1 LRKSDDQPAETI
13 GPGRQ
18 AIVDLISN
26 TLGALAGP
34 LSHTF
39 LVFLAAIFI
48 LFEAAEFRAEL
59 RLACGGRGVNLTGS
73 EQDRQP
79 V

>member
-39 LVFLAAIFI
+39 LVFLAA
-48 LFEAAEFRAEL
+48 
-59 RLACGGRGVNLTGS
+59 TGS
-73 EQDRQP
+73 VRP
-79 V
+79 